1 MIDKIIDYCV
11 DNQFLVFIF
20 MLFLGLGGIYAMH
33 NIRLNALPD
42 IAPSEVI
49 IKTNWSGQPP
59 NIVQLQVTYPI
70 ETALISAPKVREVR
84 GNSMYGTSFVSV
96 VFKRGTSLGWARAQ
110 VLTYLSQAKKL
121 LPPAVTPVLSPY
133 ANGVDWV
140 YQYAIIDKAHS
151 QSLADLYSFQQ
162 YFLRYNL
169 ETVPGVAQVATYG
182 GFYKEYQITLNPKSL
197 QYYNLSLSAVINN
210 IRASNADTGARVI
223 NSSSGVSHLIYVKG
237 YLHNLKQ
244 IRNIVVGTTSRHIP
258 VLVKNIG
265 TVEVVPASTHSISD
279 LNGNGQVIGG
289 VVIKQQGSDTINVIN
304 AVKKRL
310 KSLKGSLPK
319 GAEIITTYNQNT
331 LIHRSI
337 STLKSTILMIV
348 LIVIFVIML
357 FLFHLRSSLIIVI
370 MIPFAIL
377 GSFLLMYMLHIS
389 ANIMSLSG
397 IALAIGA
404 MTDSAIVMIENS
416 HSHLEIL
423 ESQPE
428 NCPYGNMEDKDEARK
443 LVIINSAKEMGKPLF
458 YSLIIIA
465 AGFLP
470 IFFLNGQVGALFKPL
485 AYTKTFSMLFAAVIS
500 VIFVPI
506 LMIYLIKG
514 RITPLEKN
522 PINRFLV
529 FIYSPLLK
537 FVMKYKTI
545 FLILL
550 FVILASGYYAYSQ
563 LGSQFMPELNEGT
576 LLYMPSSIPGL
587 SYTDAAQLLQ
597 IEDRIIKKFPEVKMV
612 TGKAGRADT
621 AFDPAPLTM
630 TETTIVLKRRKYWP
644 AGMTVSKL
652 INKMNEALKIPGLE
666 NVWTM
671 PIKNRIEMTSA
682 GLRTPIGIKIYG
694 SNIKTIQKLAEKVSG
709 AVSMVKG
716 TLSAYAERVYNRPY
730 IVIKPKPRAMGFY
743 GITLKSINEA
753 IDSSVGG
760 KTITTLYNG
769 LARYPLSVRYPY
781 LYRNDLKSLRNVLV
795 KTDNGFIPL
804 KELADIKYEIG
815 PSFISSQGGMLDDT
829 VDITLKTQNMVLWVK
844 NAKNMIKKYV
854 KFPKGYT
861 YVISGQYKSLK
872 RANNKLMFI
881 VPLTIFIIFL
891 LIYFNF
897 KSIPLS
903 FMALL
908 SIPFAL
914 VGAFWYLYLMHMT
927 MSIAVWVGII
937 AVMGVSTEIGV
948 VMISILQLTFHNYY
962 KEKDAEAAGSDSNHI
977 ESSEIERIVI
987 KGSIIRLRPI
997 VMTAMS
1003 IIIGLL
1009 PAMFAYGTG
1018 ARMTKFITSP
1028 MIGGMISATLL
1039 NLFLLPVFY
1048 FIWKEFEKKYGSK
1061 AKKLN

>member
-1 MIDKIIDYCV
+1 MINKIIDYCIN
-11 DNQFLVFIF
+11 NQFLVFVF
-20 MLFLGLGGIYAMH
+20 MLFLGLGGVYAMY
-33 NIRLNALPD
+33 NIRLTALPD
-42 IAPSEVI
+42 IAPQEVI

-59 NIVQLQVTYPI
+59 NIVQLHVTYPI

-84 GNSMYGTSFVSV
+84 GSSMYGTSFVTV

-140 YQYAIIDKAHS
+140 YQYAIIDKSHN

-182 GFYKEYQITLNPKSL
+182 GFYKEYQITLNPKAL
-197 QYYNLSLSAVINN
+197 QYYNISLSRIIND
-210 IRASNADTGARVI
+210 IRASNADMGARVI
-223 NSSSGVSHLIYVKG
+223 DSSSGVSHLIYVKG
-237 YLHNLKQ
+237 YLRNLEQ
-244 IRNIVVGTTSRHIP
+244 IRNIVVGTSSNHVP
-258 VLVKNIG
+258 VLVKNVG
-265 TVEVVPASTHSISD
+265 TVEVVPAATRSISD

-289 VVIKQQGSDTINVIN
+289 VVIKQQGSNTLNVIN

-310 KSLKGSLPK
+310 KSLKSSLPK

-348 LIVIFVIML
+348 LIVIFVILL
-357 FLFHLRSSLIIVI
+357 FLFHLRSSLVIVI
-370 MIPFAIL
+370 MIPFAIM

-423 ESQPE
+423 ENHPE
-428 NCPYGNMEDKDEARK
+428 ICPYGNMEDKDEARK
-443 LVIINSAKEMGKPLF
+443 LCIVDSAKEMGKPLF

-465 AGFLP
+465 VGFLP
-470 IFFLNGQVGALFKPL
+470 IFFLSGEVGALFKPL
-485 AYTKTFSMLFAAVIS
+485 AYTKTFSMIFAAVLS

-514 RITPLEKN
+514 KITPLEKN
-522 PINRFLV
+522 PVNRFLV

-537 FVMKYKTI
+537 FVMKYKAI

-550 FVILASGYYAYSQ
+550 FGILGSGYYAYSQ
-563 LGSQFMPELNEGT
+563 LGSQFMPQLNEGT
-576 LLYMPSSIPGL
+576 LLYMPSSVPGL

-597 IEDRIIKKFPEVKMV
+597 VEDRIIKKFPEVKIV

-621 AFDPAPLTM
+621 AFDPASLAM

-652 INKMNEALKIPGLE
+652 IDKMNKALKIPGLE

-694 SNIKTIQKLAEKVSG
+694 SDIKEVQKLAEKTAA

-743 GITLKSINEA
+743 GLTLKSINEA
-753 IDSSVGG
+753 VATSVGG
-760 KTITTLYNG
+760 KTISTIYDG

-781 LYRNDLKSLRNVLV
+781 LYRNNLKSLRNVLV
-795 KTDNGFIPL
+795 KTGNGFVPL
-804 KELADIKYEIG
+804 KELASIKYELG
-815 PSFISSQGGMLDDT
+815 PAFVSSQGGMLDDT
-829 VDITLKTQNMVLWVK
+829 VDITLNTPNMVLWAK

-854 KFPKGYT
+854 KFPNGYT
-861 YVISGQYKSLK
+861 YVISGEYKSLK
-872 RANNKLMFI
+872 RANNKLMLI

-903 FMALL
+903 TLALL

-914 VGAFWYLYLMHMT
+914 VGAFWYLYLMHIT
-927 MSIAVWVGII
+927 LSIAVWVGII

-948 VMISILQLTFHNYY
+948 VMISILELTFHNYY
-962 KEKDAEAAGSDSNHI
+962 KERDREAGDSKEFKFT
-977 ESSEIERIVI
+977 ESSEIEQVVI
-987 KGSIIRLRPI
+987 KGATIRLRPI

-1003 IIIGLL
+1003 IIMGLL

-1048 FIWKEFEKKYGSK
+1048 FIWKKRTFTF
-1061 AKKLN
+1061 